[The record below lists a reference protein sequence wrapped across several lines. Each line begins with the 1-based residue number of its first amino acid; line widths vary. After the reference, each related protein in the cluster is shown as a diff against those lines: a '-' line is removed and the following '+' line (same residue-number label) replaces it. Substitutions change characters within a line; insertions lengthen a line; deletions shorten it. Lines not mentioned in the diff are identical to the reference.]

1 MYMEVV
7 LKIVVLLITKL
18 MWMLRMY
25 KSNVN
30 IPITYNF
37 SNNFK
42 LSVGTD
48 LVSILKKNV

>member
-1 MYMEVV
+1 MEIV
-7 LKIVVLLITKL
+7 LKTVMLLTIEL

-25 KSNVN
+25 KFNVN

-42 LSVGTD
+42 LSVGTGI
-48 LVSILKKNV
+48 VSILRKKIV